1 MRCLYLGG
9 HATKHVPTYS
19 QATTPQISF
28 SQPRKAK
35 NIGRIL
41 TDSAST
47 WGEVSATSGVLEQ
60 PKIGPYITSDSRC
73 SGGTLD
79 EAAVADGK
87 LKLGKNQRPP
97 PSTSSVKAIS
107 DDRRERGRREGSR
120 RRGDNNELPPP
131 PLPSLSPTSHS
142 ITVSVA
148 GLVTQRKVVVVCSE
162 NT

>member
-9 HATKHVPTYS
+9 HATKHVPTYSS

-47 WGEVSATSGVLEQ
+47 WGEVSAASGVLEQ
-60 PKIGPYITSDSRC
+60 QKIGPCITSDSRC

-107 DDRRERGRREGSR
+107 DDRRERGRREGGGGEITTSF
-120 RRGDNNELPPP
+120 LL
-131 PLPSLSPTSHS
+131 LPSLSPTSHS
-142 ITVSVA
+142 ISRWFGDAEESRGRV
-148 GLVTQRKVVVVCSE
+148 
-162 NT
+162 